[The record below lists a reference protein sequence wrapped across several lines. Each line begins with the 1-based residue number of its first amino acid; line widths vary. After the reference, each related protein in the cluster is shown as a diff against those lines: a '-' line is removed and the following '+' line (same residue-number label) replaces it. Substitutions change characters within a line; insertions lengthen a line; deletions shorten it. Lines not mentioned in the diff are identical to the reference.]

1 MAPISGAG
9 SHPGVQP
16 ARPWCD
22 RGMEIRELRV
32 FTAVAEEGSLSAAAR
47 RLHVSQ
53 SALSQTISSLERQ
66 LGVQLLRRGSTGV
79 TPTAAGQILLGEARA
94 LIAQH
99 DRAAAAVSGRDG
111 GAPGVLRL
119 GVPLELPAALLPGVL
134 ARLSATCP
142 STRVEVRHA
151 SSAAQFAALRKGELE
166 VALVRDRSPDPAYD
180 AVLAVEEAMGVILA
194 GARAGEPAGPA
205 GVRLHE
211 LSGLRWIGFP
221 RSDTP
226 AWHDQVTAT
235 LRGHGIS
242 VDHQPQPGE
251 SPVIPEVK
259 LAAVAAGRAFALAPD
274 GWSQP
279 LPDGLS
285 WHPLIGDPIVRRTWA
300 AWPADSRRR
309 DIAALIAALD
319 ITTR

>member
-1 MAPISGAG
+1 M
-9 SHPGVQP
+9 
-16 ARPWCD
+16 
-22 RGMEIRELRV
+22 
-32 FTAVAEEGSLSAAAR
+32 T
-47 RLHVSQ
+47 
-53 SALSQTISSLERQ
+53 
-66 LGVQLLRRGSTGV
+66 
-79 TPTAAGQILLGEARA
+79 
-94 LIAQH
+94 
-99 DRAAAAVSGRDG
+99 GRDG
-111 GAPGVLRL
+111 AFPAVLRL

-134 ARLSATCP
+134 AHLSVTCP
-142 STRVEVRHA
+142 DTRVEVRHA
-151 SSAAQFAALRKGELE
+151 SSAAQLAALRDGELD
-166 VALVRDRSPDPAYD
+166 VALVRDRPPDSGYD

-194 GARAGEPAGPA
+194 ASRAGELAGPG

-211 LSGLRWIGFP
+211 LAGLRWVGFP

-226 AWHDQVTAT
+226 TWHDQVTAT

-242 VDHQPQPGE
+242 VDHQPKPGE
-251 SPVIPEVK
+251 PPVIPEVK

-300 AWPADSRRR
+300 VWPANSRRR

-319 ITTR
+319 STAQ